1 MIFKLNRSIQY
12 LTISFLFVFLA
23 ENVSLQAKEKE
34 PVKTIFPA
42 KDTLMLEAG
51 NIESIA
57 IENGEYWWGGFI
69 SDGHM
74 FPFENGYKA
83 NLYNDNKWNQAQP
96 LLLSSHGRY
105 IWSEQPFAFEDN
117 GKELILSNSH
127 GFILKGTSGATLKDA
142 YRFVSK
148 NFFPTSGKMPDSL
161 LFTKPQWNTWIELTY
176 NQNQDAILN
185 YAQAIVDNGFSPG
198 VLMID
203 DTWQEN
209 YGMWNF
215 HPGRFPNPKMMMEK
229 LHQLGFKVMLWVC
242 PFISADT
249 PPYRDL
255 RTKRALL
262 LAGSNLANKSWSETK
277 TEPALI
283 QWWNG
288 ASAVLDFTNP
298 EAVKWFNK
306 QLSHLVEN
314 YGVDGFKFDAGDS
327 PYYPEESISY
337 QNVLPNRQTELY
349 GQFGLIYPLNEYRA
363 MWKMGGQP
371 FAERLFDKGHNWE
384 DLGKVLPQIISQGL
398 MGYAFTCPD
407 MIGGGLYTSFL
418 NLSAIDQELVVRSA
432 QCHVFM
438 PMMQFSAA
446 PWRILDET
454 HLNAVKKAVKIREQ
468 MTPVIMQL
476 VKWAAQTGEPV
487 VRNLEYVF
495 PGHGFEK
502 VKDQFMLG
510 DQIMIA
516 PMLNKGIYKREVLFP
531 KGKWK
536 GDGGQIVKG
545 PVKLTI
551 DVPLDRI
558 PYFTLIN
565 EL

>member
-1 MIFKLNRSIQY
+1 MIFKLNRSVKY
-12 LTISFLFVFLA
+12 L
-23 ENVSLQAKEKE
+23 
-34 PVKTIFPA
+34 IFPFFFIFF
-42 KDTLMLEAG
+42 AG
-51 NIESIA
+51 NIYLQAMEKVPIKTISSAIDTLKLGA
-57 IENGEYWWGGFI
+57 GNIDTIQIENGEYWWGGFI
-69 SDGHM
+69 SDGHL
-74 FPFENGYKA
+74 FPFENGYHA

-96 LLLSSHGRY
+96 LLLSNHGRY
-105 IWSEQPFAFEDN
+105 IWSEQPYAFEDN
-117 GKELILSNSH
+117 GKELIISEAYGS
-127 GFILKGTSGATLKDA
+127 ISKGTAGTTLKEA
-142 YRFVSK
+142 YMYISK
-148 NFFPTSGKMPDSL
+148 RYFPASGKTPDSL
-161 LFTKPQWNTWIELTY
+161 LFKSPQWNTWIELTY
-176 NQNQDAILN
+176 NQNQEAILN
-185 YAQAIVDNGFSPG
+185 YAQAIIDNGFSPG

-215 HPGRFPNPKMMMEK
+215 HPGRFPNPKMMMDK

-262 LAGSNLANKSWSETK
+262 LSGRNQANKSWPETK

-306 QLSHLVEN
+306 QLSNLVEN

-337 QNVLPNRQTELY
+337 QNVLPNKQTELY

-371 FAERLFDKGHNWE
+371 LAERLFDKGHNWE
-384 DLGKVLPQIISQGL
+384 DLGKLLPQIISQGL

-454 HLNAVKKAVKIREQ
+454 HLNAVKKAVKLREQ
-468 MTPVIMQL
+468 ITPEIMRL
-476 VKWAAQTGEPV
+476 VKESAKTGEPI
-487 VRNLEYVF
+487 VRNLDYVF
-495 PGHGFEK
+495 PGQGLEK
-502 VKDQFMLG
+502 VKDQCMLG
-510 DQIMIA
+510 DYIMIA

-536 GDGGQIVKG
+536 GDDGKIVEG
-545 PVKLTI
+545 PDKI
-551 DVPLDRI
+551 SIEVPLDRI
-558 PYFTLIN
+558 PYFILTKK
-565 EL
+565 